1 MNFRDV
7 RGFLEN
13 EDTKEILPTI
23 LNVSGDISTF
33 LGEDEKVPS
42 LGDLC
47 QAEPKGSAPAV
58 ENTPVKRDVKVSLP
72 VDSDNDQ
79 TVSPCSQT
87 LDSSGAGDFVN
98 ALNNALS
105 AVSLRQIK
113 QTTGPMLAEGLK
125 KIHALWGHPSA
136 AQLKNP

>member
-7 RGFLEN
+7 HGFLED
-13 EDTKEILPTI
+13 EDAKEILPTI
-23 LNVSGDISTF
+23 LNVSEDISTF
-33 LGEDEKVPS
+33 LGEDEKAPS

-58 ENTPVKRDVKVSLP
+58 ENTPAKRDVKVSLS
-72 VDSDNDQ
+72 VDSDNKQ

-87 LDSSGAGDFVN
+87 LDSSGTGEFVN
-98 ALNNALS
+98 ALDKALS

-113 QTTGPMLAEGLK
+113 
-125 KIHALWGHPSA
+125 
-136 AQLKNP
+136 